1 MKLLTGKC
9 KKSFIEEKLGNN
21 IGLFET
27 MLQMYKHALIID
39 FFDSVGI
46 YISINRE
53 ISENSF
59 WNFDFTY
66 KENLNNTFFTDYYET
81 RQQATEEAIK
91 KANEIFNNR

>member
-9 KKSFIEEKLGNN
+9 KSEFLKRYGNLEYEIDEIYLN
-21 IGLFET
+21 
-27 MLQMYKHALIID
+27 ALIID